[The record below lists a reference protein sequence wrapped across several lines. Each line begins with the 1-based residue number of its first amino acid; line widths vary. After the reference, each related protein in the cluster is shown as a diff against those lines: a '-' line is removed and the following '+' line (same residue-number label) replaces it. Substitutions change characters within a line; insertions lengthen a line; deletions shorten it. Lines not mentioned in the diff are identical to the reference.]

1 MAFVRIKIAHMGSI
15 NLFPLGIVLH
25 ITGIALLTA
34 GLLGSYVSLKQL
46 WKYYPEDER
55 QAAAV
60 FKTSQAYNIF
70 FGIGGALILISG
82 FLLLRAFQFA
92 VTKQLWFEIKM
103 GLVIFLVL
111 NARIFGAPVVKK
123 LRGLMSSPGGVADV
137 LQLGML
143 RRRLSI
149 FHALQL
155 LVLLIIF
162 VLAVYKFQ

>member
-1 MAFVRIKIAHMGSI
+1 MGTI

-34 GLLGSYVSLKQL
+34 GLLGSYVTLKQL

-60 FKTSQAYNIF
+60 FKTSQAYNVF

-111 NARIFGAPVVKK
+111 NARIFGGRVVKK
-123 LRGLMSSPGGVADV
+123 LQQLLSSPNGVADV
-137 LQLGML
+137 LQHGML
-143 RRRLSI
+143 KRRLGI

>member
-1 MAFVRIKIAHMGSI
+1 MGTI
-15 NLFPLGIVLH
+15 NLFPFSLVLH
-25 ITGIALLTA
+25 ITGVALLTA
-34 GLLGSYVSLKQL
+34 GVLGSYVTLKQL

-55 QAAAV
+55 QATAV

-70 FGIGGALILISG
+70 FAIGGVLILISG
-82 FLLLRAFQFA
+82 FLLLRVYQFTI
-92 VTKQLWFEIKM
+92 TKQLWFEVKM
-103 GLVIFLVL
+103 GLVIFLIL

-123 LRGLMSSPGGVADV
+123 LQGLLSGPSGATDV

-149 FHALQL
+149 FHVLQL
-155 LVLLIIF
+155 LALLIIF